1 MEIYCL
7 QMGRPDFDKPNEKSK
22 GESKEYWED
31 ILWNSE
37 VFLKTEGLTDEEIE
51 DTKREIQIAKENL
64 ANL

>member
-37 VFLKTEGLTDEEIE
+37 VFPRSAFFSKLEI
-51 DTKREIQIAKENL
+51 ASNL
-64 ANL
+64 